1 MKHQII
7 DFLIK
12 LFIKTLTCFSRKTRF
27 KFSSFIAP
35 LILKVSKKTRL
46 RAITN
51 VTNAMPQLTSA
62 QVNAVVIASYKTI
75 VFGVLEC
82 FWLDEIEMDIECD
95 ENTLMLLNNAKGVSV
110 ATMHMSCYELAPFSI
125 QKLVGSATTLSK
137 IPTFIKSAANIY
149 KNANIKVIDKNKPN
163 AFFSLLQASRKNEVI
178 CLHADHYATDV
189 DVFFFNQQTKA
200 PSGTAMISAYNKVPL
215 LLCYPVLNDNGRYTV
230 FFETVVDTYV
240 ENNPQAIESAVQQIY
255 QKFETIITQHPN
267 QWYWSYNRWRK

>member
-7 DFLIK
+7 DFSIK

-27 KFSSFIAP
+27 KFASFIAP
-35 LILKVSKKTRL
+35 LILKISKRTRL
-46 RAITN
+46 RAIAN

-62 QVNAVVIASYKTI
+62 QVNDVVIASYKTI

-82 FWLDEIEMDIECD
+82 FWLDEIEIDIECD
-95 ENTLMLLNNAKGVSV
+95 ENTLMLLNNTKGVSV

-163 AFFSLLQASRKNEVI
+163 AFLSLLQASRKNEVI

-189 DVFFFNQQTKA
+189 DVCFFNQQTKA

-240 ENNPQAIESAVQQIY
+240 ENNPQAIACAVQQIY
-255 QKFETIITQHPN
+255 HKFEAIITQHPN